1 MRQRKRERKAE
12 YATGMAMALLL
23 FSGPT
28 PALAEDTSAFYALAG
43 TDVREKLT
51 DTQLAQVQG
60 GQIGTFTV
68 QGQREFT
75 LPSNGDIGDINVTC
89 TPSCVVT
96 IQRSGVTVISTS
108 SVASNMV
115 STFSSSGT
123 SQINISS
130 MISVGR

>member
-1 MRQRKRERKAE
+1 
-12 YATGMAMALLL
+12 MALLL

-43 TDVREKLT
+43 TDVREELT

-75 LPSNGDIGDINVTC
+75 LPSNGDIGDIGDINVAC

-96 IQRSGVTVISTS
+96 IQRGGVTVTSTS
-108 SVASNMV
+108 SVASSMV

-130 MISVGR
+130 TISVGR

>member
-1 MRQRKRERKAE
+1 MRQRKLERKAE

-28 PALAEDTSAFYALAG
+28 PTFAEDTSAFYALAG
-43 TDVREKLT
+43 TDVREELT

-89 TPSCVVT
+89 TPACVVT
-96 IQRSGVTVISTS
+96 IQRGGVTVTSTS

-115 STFSSSGT
+115 STFSSSGI

-130 MISVGR
+130 TISVGR

>member
-1 MRQRKRERKAE
+1 MRQRKLEHAAE

-28 PALAEDTSAFYALAG
+28 PALAEDTRAFYALAG
-43 TDVREKLT
+43 TDVREELT

-75 LPSNGDIGDINVTC
+75 LPSNGDINVTC
-89 TPSCVVT
+89 MPSCVVT
-96 IQRSGVTVISTS
+96 IQRGGVTVTSTS

-115 STFSSSGT
+115 RTFSSSGT

-130 MISVGR
+130 TISVGR